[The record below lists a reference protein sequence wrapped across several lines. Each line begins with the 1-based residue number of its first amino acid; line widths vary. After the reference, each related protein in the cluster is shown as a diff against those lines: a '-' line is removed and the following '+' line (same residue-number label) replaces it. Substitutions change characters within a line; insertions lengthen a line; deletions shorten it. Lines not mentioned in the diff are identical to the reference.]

1 MDGGGNRPV
10 RRIENT
16 YIVLSDGVRAAAKIW
31 LPEDA
36 EVHPVPA
43 ILEMIPYR
51 KRDGIVFRD
60 ERMHPWVAAHGYAC
74 IRVDIRGS
82 GESEG
87 LLTDEYL
94 PREQRDGLEIIDW
107 LSRQAW
113 CSDAVGMTGISWG
126 GFNALQ
132 LAALQPPALKA
143 IITLCSTDDRYADD
157 VHYMGGCLLNENPAW
172 SADRFT
178 WGALPPDPQLVGRR
192 WRAMW
197 LERLEAHRPWLET
210 WLAHQRRDAYWKH
223 GSVCEDYGAIRAAVY
238 AVGGW
243 DDSYSNAVPRLLAGL
258 SCPRK
263 GLVGPWTHHF
273 PHLSSPG
280 PAIGYLQEALRW
292 WDHWLKGVDT
302 GIMEEPMYRVWMLEP
317 KAPRP
322 WFAEHPGRWVAEAS
336 WPSPRIRPSVRHL
349 LPGGL
354 GDQPAAVEAL
364 FRIRSPETTGGDC
377 GRWGGYSGE
386 DPDLPIDQRAEDGRS
401 LCFDTPPLPEDIE
414 ILGAPEACLTL
425 ASDRPRANLAVRL
438 CDVAPDGA
446 SALITFGV
454 ANLAHRESH
463 EHPSSLE
470 PGRFYKIAI
479 KLNDIARR
487 IPKGHRIRLAL
498 ATAHWPMIWP
508 APETATLTLSSS
520 GSRLVLPERPPRA
533 EDRSLAPFGPPAAP
547 PPVDYRQIRAGRG
560 WRRVTDDL
568 GTGLR
573 RVEFGKDYGA
583 GKIVDLGIEDDAELV
598 ETY

>member
-51 KRDGIVFRD
+51 KRDGTVFRD

-178 WGALPPDPQLVGRR
+178 WGALPPDPQLVSRR

-210 WLAHQRRDAYWKH
+210 
-223 GSVCEDYGAIRAAVY
+223 
-238 AVGGW
+238 
-243 DDSYSNAVPRLLAGL
+243 
-258 SCPRK
+258 
-263 GLVGPWTHHF
+263 
-273 PHLSSPG
+273 
-280 PAIGYLQEALRW
+280 
-292 WDHWLKGVDT
+292 
-302 GIMEEPMYRVWMLEP
+302 
-317 KAPRP
+317 
-322 WFAEHPGRWVAEAS
+322 
-336 WPSPRIRPSVRHL
+336 
-349 LPGGL
+349 
-354 GDQPAAVEAL
+354 
-364 FRIRSPETTGGDC
+364 
-377 GRWGGYSGE
+377 
-386 DPDLPIDQRAEDGRS
+386 
-401 LCFDTPPLPEDIE
+401 
-414 ILGAPEACLTL
+414 
-425 ASDRPRANLAVRL
+425 
-438 CDVAPDGA
+438 
-446 SALITFGV
+446 
-454 ANLAHRESH
+454 
-463 EHPSSLE
+463 
-470 PGRFYKIAI
+470 
-479 KLNDIARR
+479 
-487 IPKGHRIRLAL
+487 
-498 ATAHWPMIWP
+498 
-508 APETATLTLSSS
+508 
-520 GSRLVLPERPPRA
+520 
-533 EDRSLAPFGPPAAP
+533 
-547 PPVDYRQIRAGRG
+547 
-560 WRRVTDDL
+560 
-568 GTGLR
+568 
-573 RVEFGKDYGA
+573 
-583 GKIVDLGIEDDAELV
+583 
-598 ETY
+598 